1 MPWIKEETWKAF
13 SFDLCDPDFYVKLEN
28 VYLVLTQKHENRN
41 FFQIK
46 LAMRLSSLPLF
57 DFVVWFQ
64 WVANN

>member
-1 MPWIKEETWKAF
+1 MPWINEETWKAF
-13 SFDLCDPDFYVKLEN
+13 SFDLFDPNFYVKLEN
-28 VYLVLTQKHENRN
+28 VLTQKHENRK
-41 FFQIK
+41 FSQIK